1 MSHPEHTVK
10 SRVAAISIL
19 ASAVMAAAKFVVGIA
34 IGSLALI
41 SEALHSSVDLV
52 ATVIT
57 WLVVRVSGKPADKEH
72 HYGHGKLESL
82 SALGVI
88 AMLYVLAGGILVES
102 WSRLR
107 EGAIPPTLSA
117 IPFIVLLIDIGV
129 NFWRARALHRTARD
143 TKSQALAADALHFAS
158 DVLGSLA
165 VIAGLALSGL
175 GYAWGDAA
183 AAIGVAVVI
192 SLLGLR
198 LARSTV
204 ETLLDRAPEGV
215 SEKAAAAI
223 KAVPGVVGVERLRV
237 RMVGPTH
244 FIDAIVQVPRTFPI
258 DRVDEIKRK
267 AQAAVTRA
275 LDDADL
281 TFTAVPVARDN
292 ESVRERIMVIA
303 RNSGLAVHHV
313 TVHDLGG
320 KLTVSI
326 DLEVDGGMELTA
338 AHDIAQDLERNI
350 RDEFGEDV
358 EVDTHIE
365 PLEPELPHGVDAAPD
380 RVETIRTALTRFAA
394 DSAIH
399 DIHSVRVRDT
409 DAGEIVNFHCHAAP
423 SMSVIEVHE
432 NVDEIERA
440 LRRAFP
446 AVKRVISHAEPPDAQ
461 SNPANAGR
469 VLVSDSPRRCVARVI
484 RRWTRFIF
492 INESLTLDRPRK
504 LDSNR
509 CDSEVAGGSA
519 ELGAEDFAISFP
531 WGLKAWRAHT
541 RRARASNPIRSRD
554 WRSRSRNRPIIG
566 S

>member
-1 MSHPEHTVK
+1 MSHPENNAK
-10 SRVAAISIL
+10 SRVAAISIF
-19 ASAVMAAAKFVVGIA
+19 ASAAMAAAKFVVGIA

-52 ATVIT
+52 ATVVT
-57 WLVVRVSGKPADKEH
+57 WMVVRVSGRPADEQH
-72 HYGHGKLESL
+72 HYGHGKFESL

-102 WSRLR
+102 WARLR
-107 EGAIPPTLSA
+107 EGAAPPTLSA
-117 IPFIVLLIDIGV
+117 IPFIVLLVDIAV

-165 VIAGLALSGL
+165 VIIGLALSGL

-215 SEKAAAAI
+215 SDKAAAAI
-223 KAVPGVVGVERLRV
+223 KSVPGVVDVERLRV

-244 FIDAIVQVPRTFPI
+244 FIDAIVQVPRTYPI
-258 DRVDEIKRK
+258 DRIDEIKRR
-267 AQAAVTRA
+267 AQAAVTKA

-326 DLEVDGGMELTA
+326 DLEVDGEMELTA
-338 AHDIAQDLERNI
+338 AHDIAQELERNI
-350 RDEFGEDV
+350 RDQFGEDV

-380 RVETIRTALTRFAA
+380 RVETIRTALARFAA
-394 DSAIH
+394 DSAIR
-399 DIHSVRVRDT
+399 DIHSVRVRNT

-461 SNPANAGR
+461 
-469 VLVSDSPRRCVARVI
+469 
-484 RRWTRFIF
+484 
-492 INESLTLDRPRK
+492 
-504 LDSNR
+504 
-509 CDSEVAGGSA
+509 
-519 ELGAEDFAISFP
+519 
-531 WGLKAWRAHT
+531 
-541 RRARASNPIRSRD
+541 
-554 WRSRSRNRPIIG
+554 
-566 S
+566 

>member
-1 MSHPEHTVK
+1 MTNPEHNVK

-19 ASAVMAAAKFVVGIA
+19 ASATMAAAKFGVGIA

-52 ATVIT
+52 ATVVT
-57 WLVVRVSGKPADKEH
+57 WLVVRVSGKPADDEH
-72 HYGHGKLESL
+72 HYGHGKFESL

-107 EGAIPPTLSA
+107 EGAAPPTLSA
-117 IPFIVLLIDIGV
+117 IPFIVLLVDISV

-158 DVLGSLA
+158 DVLGSIA
-165 VIAGLALSGL
+165 VIIGLALSGL

-204 ETLLDRAPEGV
+204 ETLLDRAPQGV
-215 SEKAAAAI
+215 SQKATAAI
-223 KAVPGVVGVERLRV
+223 KAVPGVLDIERLRV

-244 FIDAIVQVPRTFPI
+244 FIDAIVQVPRTYPI
-258 DRVDEIKRK
+258 DRIDDIKRK
-267 AQAAVTRA
+267 AQDAVTRA
-275 LDDADL
+275 LGDADL

-326 DLEVDGGMELTA
+326 DLEVDGEMELTA
-338 AHDIAQDLERNI
+338 AHDIAQGLERNI

-365 PLEPELPHGVDAAPD
+365 PLEPELPLGVDAAPD
-380 RVETIRTALTRFAA
+380 RVETIRTALARFAA

-461 SNPANAGR
+461 
-469 VLVSDSPRRCVARVI
+469 
-484 RRWTRFIF
+484 
-492 INESLTLDRPRK
+492 
-504 LDSNR
+504 
-509 CDSEVAGGSA
+509 
-519 ELGAEDFAISFP
+519 
-531 WGLKAWRAHT
+531 
-541 RRARASNPIRSRD
+541 
-554 WRSRSRNRPIIG
+554 
-566 S
+566 

>member
-1 MSHPEHTVK
+1 MSHPEHNVK

-19 ASAVMAAAKFVVGIA
+19 ASAAMAAAKFVVGIA

-52 ATVIT
+52 ATVVT
-57 WLVVRVSGKPADKEH
+57 WMVVRVSGKPADAQH

-107 EGAIPPTLSA
+107 EGAAPPTLSA
-117 IPFIVLLIDIGV
+117 IPFIVLLVDIAV
-129 NFWRARALHRTARD
+129 NFWRARALDRTARD

-158 DVLGSLA
+158 DVLGSIA
-165 VIAGLALSGL
+165 VIIGLALSGL

-223 KAVPGVVGVERLRV
+223 KAVPGVVGIERLRV

-244 FIDAIVQVPRTFPI
+244 FIDATVQVPRTFPI

-267 AQAAVTRA
+267 AQAAVTKA

-338 AHDIAQDLERNI
+338 AHDIAQELERNI

-365 PLEPELPHGVDAAPD
+365 PLEPELPAGVDAAPD
-380 RVETIRTALTRFAA
+380 RVETIRTALARFAA

-399 DIHSVRVRDT
+399 DIHSVRVRNT

-440 LRRAFP
+440 LRSAFP

-461 SNPANAGR
+461 
-469 VLVSDSPRRCVARVI
+469 
-484 RRWTRFIF
+484 
-492 INESLTLDRPRK
+492 
-504 LDSNR
+504 
-509 CDSEVAGGSA
+509 
-519 ELGAEDFAISFP
+519 
-531 WGLKAWRAHT
+531 
-541 RRARASNPIRSRD
+541 
-554 WRSRSRNRPIIG
+554 
-566 S
+566 